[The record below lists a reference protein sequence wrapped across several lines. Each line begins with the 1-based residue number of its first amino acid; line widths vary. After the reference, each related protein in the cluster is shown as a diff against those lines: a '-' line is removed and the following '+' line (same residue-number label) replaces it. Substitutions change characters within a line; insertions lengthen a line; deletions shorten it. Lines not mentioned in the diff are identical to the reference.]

1 MERNVAD
8 QTCGLFVKCDSRLR
22 LENEE
27 EEDRHLELSSPEGA
41 EMKLEQQEEEERSL
55 LAEEE
60 EADRVTEFFGFI
72 SDLDSTHGIIFI
84 C

>member
-22 LENEE
+22 LENE

-60 EADRVTEFFGFI
+60 EADRVTEFLGFI